1 MFLEWIGRRQ
11 AACFD
16 AESRRSVPLFLPER
30 VLVATET
37 LEFVKSLRIP
47 SRVMDCLLWDC
58 EDSHRLATL
67 PLQSLAALPQGR
79 TSPSREVSCSLLPVR
94 SSRRIVRPQQNVG
107 EREWS
112 GAWLICLSC
121 VRRLSRAVSIRR

>member
-47 SRVMDCLLWDC
+47 SRVMDCLC
-58 EDSHRLATL
+58 GIVKIAIASPRSHY
-67 PLQSLAALPQGR
+67 SLSLLCLRGEHRPVGKFLVLC
-79 TSPSREVSCSLLPVR
+79 SPSEVLEELYGHNR
-94 SSRRIVRPQQNVG
+94 M
-107 EREWS
+107 
-112 GAWLICLSC
+112 
-121 VRRLSRAVSIRR
+121 